1 MMHDVL
7 FFVFG
12 WVGVEGVGGGGRGRG
27 ERIEHFTLSI
37 SL

>member
-12 WVGVEGVGGGGRGRG
+12 VGGVWGGGGGG